1 MLRNIVIKSKDTSIG
16 VDEYEQSIFD
26 KSTIDMAIIDPLNYR
41 GDEYDLKKQVYDK
54 MSPKTSMTASPN
66 AKALKTIDPRTEAIY
81 MGFSTKMPVKTKNNA
96 GPRETSKTKVNKL
109 IKN

>member
-1 MLRNIVIKSKDTSIG
+1 
-16 VDEYEQSIFD
+16 
-26 KSTIDMAIIDPLNYR
+26 
-41 GDEYDLKKQVYDK
+41 

-66 AKALKTIDPRTEAIY
+66 PKALKTIDPRTEAIY

-96 GPRETSKTKVNKL
+96 DPRESGKTKVNKL

>member
-1 MLRNIVIKSKDTSIG
+1 
-16 VDEYEQSIFD
+16 
-26 KSTIDMAIIDPLNYR
+26 
-41 GDEYDLKKQVYDK
+41 
-54 MSPKTSMTASPN
+54 MTASPN